1 MTNEEVLTRARSVYY
16 AHVDIGSNFCMY
28 YGKARWEQQL
38 AELPEEQ
45 RVMLVEHIERWEA
58 MRIQADQSLV
68 VTLREESTQC
78 QKKLGN

>member
-1 MTNEEVLTRARSVYY
+1 
-16 AHVDIGSNFCMY
+16 MY

-58 MRIQADQSLV
+58 MRIQVD
-68 VTLREESTQC
+68 
-78 QKKLGN
+78 